1 MSGPQIKDSEGFTV
15 GEYDVANGTI
25 ESCNGT
31 LCVDC
36 DGLVTDSNGNFV
48 GRIYNGTLEG

>member
-36 DGLVTDSNGNFV
+36 DGLVTDSNGKFV